1 MADLKNS
8 MNTKDRILAHADQL
22 FMKYGVR
29 SVTLD
34 DIAKDLGISKKTIY
48 QYFEN
53 KQDIICEVARA
64 YMCREVEEGDRII
77 EEAENAVDE
86 LARFIHYVIQ
96 SMKLISPQMIYETQ
110 KYYPQAWKIFEEHK
124 TDYILGTVRE
134 NLERGIKEGMYRD
147 DIHVE
152 IVSRMRVAQIAM
164 SIDTSI
170 FPIDE
175 FDLLEVQLQMIELYL
190 FGVMSKKG
198 RKYLLKHKYQH
209 EIIKSNLD
217 SSI

>member
-1 MADLKNS
+1 MADLKNG
-8 MNTKDRILAHADQL
+8 MNTKDRILVHADQL

-34 DIAKDLGISKKTIY
+34 DIAKNLGISKKTIY

-53 KQDIICEVARA
+53 KEGIICDVAHA
-64 YMCREVEEGDRII
+64 HMCREIVEGDRII

-86 LARFIHYVIQ
+86 LARFIHYSIQ
-96 SMKLISPQMIYETQ
+96 SLKAISPQLIYETQ
-110 KYYPQAWKIFEEHK
+110 KYYPQAWKILDEHRS
-124 TDYILGTVRE
+124 DYILGKVRE
-134 NLERGIKEGMYRD
+134 NLERGIREGMYRD

-152 IVSRMRVAQIAM
+152 IVSRMRVAQIGM
-164 SIDTSI
+164 SIDTSV

-175 FDLLEVQLQMIELYL
+175 FDLVEVQLQMIELYL
-190 FGVMSKKG
+190 FGVMTKKG
-198 RKYLLKHKYQH
+198 RKYLLKHKYHH